1 MVDDAYRSLQAGKI
15 MGNET
20 TNTVAD
26 GLRTTLGEKTFEILS
41 KELEEII
48 TVEEEEIIQAMRLVW
63 ERMKIIVEASCV
75 PYRWLPCSKIRSVFK
90 IKRIGIILTGGNVDL
105 GNLPF

>member
-1 MVDDAYRSLQAGKI
+1 

-75 PYRWLPCSKIRSVFK
+75 VPLAAVLKNKERFQNQTHRYYFDGWKCGF
-90 IKRIGIILTGGNVDL
+90 G
-105 GNLPF
+105 